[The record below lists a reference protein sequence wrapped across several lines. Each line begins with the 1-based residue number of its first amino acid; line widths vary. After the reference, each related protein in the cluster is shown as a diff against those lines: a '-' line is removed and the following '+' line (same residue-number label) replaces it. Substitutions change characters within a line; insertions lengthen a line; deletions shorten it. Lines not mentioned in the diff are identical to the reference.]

1 MKTRS
6 ACLLS
11 GLCLLLG
18 GFSASQA
25 GQIDASNG
33 SNFSSAGTYT
43 SDTGTVSHS
52 ASGSYQDGRDVS
64 YDPNTDTY
72 PAVEVRNYTVF
83 DLSSAS
89 FNSLTES
96 VISATLRLF
105 SPTGGYDSLDASETL
120 QIAQVTTSVS
130 DLTGGT
136 GTLSTTFTD
145 LGDVVYGTAAVS
157 GDGWIDILLNSTAL
171 TDIAAALGSGSIAFG
186 SSVTTLNAAGT
197 TDELLFGGSASSSDP
212 RAGESF
218 NNRPQLTIVTEQNS
232 TTPPGTVPAPGALL
246 LLSFGL
252 FGLGIVK
259 RRQRNV

>member
-43 SDTGTVSHS
+43 SESGTVSHS
-52 ASGSYQDGRDVS
+52 ASGSYQDGMDVTFLS
-64 YDPNTDTY
+64 PSQ
-72 PAVEVRNYTVF
+72 EVRNYTIF
-83 DLSSAS
+83 DLSSAVFDS
-89 FNSLTES
+89 MTES

-105 SPTGGYDSLDASETL
+105 GPAGSYMSPDASETL
-120 QIAQVTTSVS
+120 QIAQVTTSIS
-130 DLTGGT
+130 DLAGGT
-136 GTLSTTFTD
+136 GTLSNTFTD
-145 LGDVVYGTAAVS
+145 LGDIAYGTAAVT
-157 GDGWIDILLNSTAL
+157 GDGWVDILLNSTAL

-186 SSVTTLNAAGT
+186 SSVTTLTVAGNA
-197 TDELLFGGSASSSDP
+197 DELIFVGSASSSDP
-212 RAGESF
+212 RAGEAF
-218 NNRPQLTIVTEQNS
+218 TNRPQLTIVTEQNS

-259 RRQRNV
+259 RRQRIV